1 MNLWRIAAATRE
13 YAAEDLSSAPLNGD
27 AAARYPGRW
36 NRASEAVIYCAT
48 TRAIAVLES
57 AAHVDDGGF
66 PLNRFLVEIQVPDA
80 VWSEREEI
88 PVAGLPPTWDAIP
101 AGHAS
106 ADFGSNWLR
115 SRRSPILL
123 VPSVIVPS
131 TIEGGEW
138 CALINPQ
145 HPLAAGLTARVCR
158 RFEYN
163 RLFRRGG

>member
-1 MNLWRIAAATRE
+1 MNLWRIAAATRA
-13 YAAEDLSSAPLNGD
+13 YAAEDLSGGG
-27 AAARYPGRW
+27 AARYPGRW
-36 NRASEAVIYCAT
+36 NRASEAVIYCAP

-66 PLNRFLVEIQVPDA
+66 PLNRFLVDIEVPDA

-88 PVAGLPPTWDAIP
+88 PVAGLPATWDALP

-145 HPLAAGLTARVCR
+145 HPLAGRLTASVCR

>member
-1 MNLWRIAAATRE
+1 MPNQAVRLWRIAAATHE
-13 YAAEDLSSAPLNGD
+13 YAAEDLSGAG
-27 AAARYPGRW
+27 AARYPGRW
-36 NRASEAVIYCAT
+36 NRATEAVIYCAP
-48 TRAIAVLES
+48 TRAIAVLEA

-66 PLNRFLVEIQVPDA
+66 PLNRFLVEIEVPIA

-88 PVAGLPPTWDAIP
+88 PVAGLPATWDAIP

-106 ADFGSNWLR
+106 VDFGSSWLR

-123 VPSVIVPS
+123 VPSVIVP
-131 TIEGGEW
+131 EEW

-145 HPLAAGLTARVCR
+145 HPLAAGITARVSR
-158 RFEYN
+158 GFEYN

>member
-1 MNLWRIAAATRE
+1 VNLWRIAAATRD
-13 YAAEDLSSAPLNGD
+13 YAAEDLSGGG
-27 AAARYPGRW
+27 AARYPGRW
-36 NRASEAVIYCAT
+36 NRAGDAVIYCAP

-66 PLNRFLVEIQVPDA
+66 PLNRFLVAIDVPDNL
-80 VWSEREEI
+80 WSEREEI
-88 PVAGLPPTWDAIP
+88 PATALPATWDAIP

-106 ADFGSNWLR
+106 ADFGSSWLR

-123 VPSVIVPS
+123 VPSVIVP
-131 TIEGGEW
+131 EEW

-145 HPLAAGLTARVCR
+145 HPLAARISARVSR

-163 RLFRRGG
+163 RLFRRGR

>member
-1 MNLWRIAAATRE
+1 VSDLAVNLWRIAAVTRD
-13 YAAEDLSSAPLNGD
+13 YAAEDLSGAPLNGD

-36 NRASEAVIYCAT
+36 NRAGDAVLYCAP

-66 PLNRFLVEIQVPDA
+66 PLNRFLVEIDVPDG
-80 VWSEREEI
+80 VWSEREEN
-88 PVAGLPPTWDAIP
+88 PVTGLPPTWDAIP

-106 ADFGSNWLR
+106 ADFGSSWLR

-123 VPSVIVPS
+123 VPSAIVP
-131 TIEGGEW
+131 EEW

-145 HPLAAGLTARVCR
+145 HPLAGRLTARVSR
-158 RFEYN
+158 AFEYN
-163 RLFRRGG
+163 RLFRRRG

>member
-1 MNLWRIAAATRE
+1 MILWRIAAATRD
-13 YAAEDLSSAPLNGD
+13 YAAEDLTGGG
-27 AAARYPGRW
+27 AARYPGRW
-36 NRASEAVIYCAT
+36 NRATEAVIYSAP

-57 AAHVDDGGF
+57 AAHVDDGAF
-66 PLNRFLVEIQVPDA
+66 PLNRFLVEIEVPGA

-106 ADFGSNWLR
+106 VDFGSNWLR

-138 CALINPQ
+138 CALLNPQ
-145 HPLAAGLTARVCR
+145 HPLAARVTASVSR

-163 RLFRRGG
+163 RLFRRRG